1 MPGHHKSKIKMKN
14 LTPKQNEIISN
25 LVNEFTKI
33 NEVHKVETSSNPLLN
48 IANAYDSAK
57 NKEMLDRA
65 SIEARNK
72 ASREAN
78 RGRCEEDADDL
89 QCLLNELNKGL
100 FVRVEHSNPHSYLC
114 IQSEQWRGPLI
125 KYELPTLSRETYNYL
140 ENIDVLGS
148 TVMMFDGYAFQ
159 DIVEV
164 MNDEDFKS
172 KFIELLNR

>member
-1 MPGHHKSKIKMKN
+1 MKN
-14 LTPKQNEIISN
+14 LTTKQNEIISN
-25 LVNEFTKI
+25 LVTEFTKI
-33 NEVHKVETSSNPLLN
+33 NESHQPATSSNPLLN
-48 IANAYDSAK
+48 IANAYDSVK
-57 NKEMLDRA
+57 NKEVIDRA

-72 ASREAN
+72 GAREEN

-89 QCLLNELNKGL
+89 QCLLNELDKGL
-100 FVRVEHSNPHSYLC
+100 FVKVEHSNPHSYIY
-114 IQSEQWRGPLI
+114 IQSKHWTGPVI

-140 ENIDVLGS
+140 ENIDVLGR
-148 TVMMFDGYAFQ
+148 TVMMFDGYAFH